1 MVSLAS
7 LEITFDIIMQSSFS
21 CLSLHW
27 EQNKKPRVQMNRLVT
42 NLPRGQSCLL
52 QCFLSVGKI
61 KFLQQNRLPFNLCK
75 SSPGVKGTMHVSLYK
90 RLCLLIPISLHRQCY
105 FNTLNKTKG
114 TIYLL
119 PFELKKREIYLAW
132 WHRLIITVAWL
143 RQENQ
148 GFRFCLDN
156 LKNQSKRKGIREMS
170 Q

>member
-114 TIYLL
+114 TIYFL
-119 PFELKKREIYLAW
+119 PFELKKKRDLSGLVAQTDNHSGLAKAGES
-132 WHRLIITVAWL
+132 RVQVLPG
-143 RQENQ
+143 Q
-148 GFRFCLDN
+148 
-156 LKNQSKRKGIREMS
+156 LKESV
-170 Q
+170 